1 MNLHSANSNQVLFA
15 SRNWKDLLKGKTG
28 MFYLLDTLPNYKKCV
43 FLIDFS
49 DQDLQP
55 RDMGHFLKVVCI
67 LFASGCLSLADN
79 VQGVI
84 ESVTTLDDTVTDD
97 RKFIAGLE
105 DVVGRLTDEETQFIS
120 KSKLPPME
128 NFHKK
133 TEENLTAWINI
144 TFLKIL
150 LLTLQ
155 EEILEAEK
163 LLVKL
168 DFRLDLA
175 ENRTNGTVRLAILL
189 RCIMTKGDISDK
201 ELQKIYV
208 REQRLYKEE

>member
-1 MNLHSANSNQVLFA
+1 
-15 SRNWKDLLKGKTG
+15 
-28 MFYLLDTLPNYKKCV
+28 
-43 FLIDFS
+43 
-49 DQDLQP
+49 
-55 RDMGHFLKVVCI
+55 MGHFLKVVCI
-67 LFASGCLSLADN
+67 LFASVCLSLADN
-79 VQGVI
+79 IQGVI

-128 NFHKK
+128 NFHKM

-155 EEILEAEK
+155 GRTLEAEK

-168 DFRLDLA
+168 EFRWDLA
-175 ENRTNGTVRLAILL
+175 EKKPNCTVRLAILL
-189 RCIMTKGDISDK
+189 RCIIPQGGISNEKFQEIYDQEQQRYEEEQQRYNEEK
-201 ELQKIYV
+201 ERLEEQRCWNVLPLQKS
-208 REQRLYKEE
+208 